1 MHHTFKVRVPESGL
15 KAHVPIVFSLAT
27 MASTAG
33 PLQDGASPIV
43 NHIAESPYD
52 SAATCADIILRSS
65 DLIDFYVLKAFL
77 SHQENM
83 FFLLVYFQHFC
94 SLHSRFCTLCTLNC
108 LILVYEPST
117 QKQLKS
123 KKSTQGRKCNSKSIQ
138 GKTKVKLK
146 VKPGSRSCGVPS
158 GIGLD
163 A

>member
-1 MHHTFKVRVPESGL
+1 MPS
-15 KAHVPIVFSLAT
+15 
-27 MASTAG
+27 ST
-33 PLQDGASPIV
+33 V
-43 NHIAESPYD
+43 EAEID
-52 SAATCADIILRSS
+52 DEDDRGNDEVALEETAEAWDKI
-65 DLIDFYVLKAFL
+65 LIDNDNVEMDVELY
-77 SHQENM
+77 HQENM

-108 LILVYEPST
+108 LILVYKPST

-123 KKSTQGRKCNSKSIQ
+123 KKSTQGRKCNSKLIQ

-146 VKPGSRSCGVPS
+146 VKLGSRSCGVPS